1 MIATRRLAV
10 RMILRLE
17 PVKSPHDHARGTCA
31 DELAADGDDEP
42 IEGRSSGR
50 AMMDVEGEG

>member
-1 MIATRRLAV
+1 MITTRRLAV
-10 RMILRLE
+10 RMILRPE

-31 DELAADGDDEP
+31 DEVAADDED
-42 IEGRSSGR
+42 EGESSGR